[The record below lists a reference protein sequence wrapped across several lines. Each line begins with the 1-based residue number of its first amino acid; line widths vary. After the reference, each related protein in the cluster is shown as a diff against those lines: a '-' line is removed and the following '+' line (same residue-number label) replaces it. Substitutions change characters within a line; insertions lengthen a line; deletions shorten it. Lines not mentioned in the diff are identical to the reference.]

1 MKKLLATFYICL
13 LGIISIVAYATPSTA
28 TFDFNDGTST
38 GLTITKSGNSSYAL
52 LYEQFNSIK
61 VLDGYFL
68 GASFTSNSSGVVT
81 IITNASY
88 ENISSISFNSAATNG
103 SNPKI
108 TISII
113 DDEDVETVVQTA
125 MVLTSGTNYKWRD
138 TPYSKDLSASPKTGK
153 VKFKLTT
160 GSSGVHTALDDIV
173 ITYSPTPTVAYTVT
187 FNAGSN
193 GSCATSSLAEA
204 SAGAGVTLPAV
215 TPNSGYAFNGW
226 FTASSG
232 GSKAGDAGE
241 TYHPASDIELF
252 AQYSA
257 NTYTITLDG
266 NSGTEDGSATATY
279 SSNVLS
285 SMSAP
290 IWAGHSVV
298 GYYQESGCTT
308 LIADAA
314 GNLQANKEGFTD
326 SDGKWTATED
336 KTLYAKWLLPIS
348 PALSYHVTTLNPTYI
363 TTANPTLTGND
374 GNGEVTYVSSKPGVA
389 TVNAS
394 GIVTAVAAGTTTITA
409 NIASNNGYVAGSAS
423 CDITVLDDELTD
435 IYIFKKGSGYGGDG
449 KCISSDEANP
459 STANA
464 TGTSATGTYSTY
476 GVTGSTGM
484 TRPGTAGTTVTYTF
498 TVTQSNYA
506 ISSICTYGKLEEPE
520 GAQYS
525 WDGGSTWTDL
535 AAYTTEATKTFN
547 APASSYPTSFIIRYV
562 GVSTSS
568 GGLWWR
574 NALVTMEPAPHILSL
589 TANKWASFCPS
600 YNVEIPEYVTAYKA
614 SINEAKDEITATAI
628 DGGIIPAAEG
638 VLIKASADGDYTFE
652 KTTDPASVSDNF
664 LKGTTE
670 RTSRTTLQRTEDYLM
685 ALLKNEDKFVSYT
698 GSYFPANRAYFAVT
712 PPNNNDAPS
721 AIRIVEDV
729 NNTTSIKSIDVT
741 EEAVKFIQDGKLYI
755 KKNGITYDTLGRMV
769 K

>member
-1 MKKLLATFYICL
+1 MSETISWSGTSLTGTGGTNVSAGTATAVDGSKYSA
-13 LGIISIVAYATPSTA
+13 GTISISSSKIQTESKKHDTDSYWEDFSSCSTEGCTDATTTARIEFPITVASGFNFAVSEVDFKFEQGGGGGPAVHVYLVQGSTSTWIGYTTAATKAYDELSIDLSA
-28 TFDFNDGTST
+28 GAAKLVFVLGVASNSNSNRQFKFSNISIKGTST
-38 GLTITKSGNSSYAL
+38 
-52 LYEQFNSIK
+52 
-61 VLDGYFL
+61 
-68 GASFTSNSSGVVT
+68 
-81 IITNASY
+81 
-88 ENISSISFNSAATNG
+88 SAA
-103 SNPKI
+103 
-108 TISII
+108 
-113 DDEDVETVVQTA
+113 
-125 MVLTSGTNYKWRD
+125 
-138 TPYSKDLSASPKTGK
+138 
-153 VKFKLTT
+153 
-160 GSSGVHTALDDIV
+160 
-173 ITYSPTPTVAYTVT
+173 PTH
-187 FNAGSN
+187 S
-193 GSCATSSLAEA
+193 
-204 SAGAGVTLPAV
+204 
-215 TPNSGYAFNGW
+215 
-226 FTASSG
+226 
-232 GSKAGDAGE
+232 
-241 TYHPASDIELF
+241 
-252 AQYSA
+252 
-257 NTYTITLDG
+257 ITLHDNNG
-266 NSGTEDGSATATY
+266 GFANGSATATEG
-279 SSNVLS
+279 SNTLTS
-285 SMSAP
+285 ISAP
-290 IWAGHSVV
+290 TYAGHTVV
-298 GYYQESGCTT
+298 GYYKEAGCTT

-314 GNLQANKEGFTD
+314 GNLQADKEGFTD

-506 ISSICTYGKLEEPE
+506 ISSICTYGKLEEPA

-670 RTSRTTLQRTEDYLM
+670 RTSRTTLQGTEDYLM

-741 EEAVKFIQDGKLYI
+741 EKAVKFIQDGKLYI